1 MSKSSPLFEDA
12 VRKLNWGRHRAG
24 KFNWLIREHDK
35 ANPLKK
41 KRIDKTI
48 IFEREKSYPPE
59 LALALGDAIHN
70 LRTSL
75 DLLASNL
82 VELNGMSPK
91 GVYFPFALDAAGLKQ
106 QIKDKKFDR
115 AGPKAVQLLHKIGP
129 HHEGN
134 KELRGLHDLDI
145 MDKHKLILPVL
156 HGFYASNVVL
166 NGPSGKLVAE
176 VSGPGDGFSI
186 TAGPDDDVTIDSMT
200 FIVVFG
206 KDAPRIFAEK
216 PITVTLDELAAN
228 VENVIE
234 AFRKL

>member
-1 MSKSSPLFEDA
+1 MSGSSPLFVDA
-12 VRKLNWGRHRAG
+12 MRKLNWGRHRAG
-24 KFNWLIREHDK
+24 EFDWLIQKHD
-35 ANPLKK
+35 AAHPLKK
-41 KRIDKTI
+41 KRADKAI

-75 DLLASNL
+75 DLLASDL
-82 VELNGMSPK
+82 ARKNGMSPK
-91 GVYFPFALDAAGLKQ
+91 GVYFPFSLDAAGLQQ
-106 QIKDKKFDR
+106 QIEDKKFDR
-115 AGPKAVQLLHKIGP
+115 AGPKTVELLHKIGP

-156 HGFYASNVVL
+156 HGFHASNVVL
-166 NGPSGKLVAE
+166 DGPSGKLVAE

-186 TAGPDDDVTIDSMT
+186 SAGPDDDVTIEAMT

-206 KDAPRIFAEK
+206 SDAPTIFAEK
-216 PITVTLDELAAN
+216 PIVATLEKLAAN